1 MKLYLSSY
9 RLGNDP
15 KKLMELFSTNKK
27 AAVIANAMDFLEK
40 SERNKSV
47 QQETDDLTKLGLTTE
62 ELDLRDYFDKSKDLN
77 NKLNSYG
84 LIWVRGGN
92 TFILRRA
99 MAQSGFDKLLS
110 KKDKDQDFV
119 YAGYSAGA
127 CVISPTLRGLELVD
141 NPHRIP
147 ERYNSNVIWNGV
159 GIINFFI
166 APHYRSNHPESA
178 MVEKVVEY
186 YAKKK
191 IPFKTLRDG
200 EAIVVARS
208 NKFQLPSP

>member
-9 RLGNDP
+9 RIGND
-15 KKLMELFSTNKK
+15 KKKFIKLFSANKK

-40 SERNKSV
+40 SERDESV
-47 QQETDDLTKLGLTTE
+47 KQEIDDLTKLGLAAE

-77 NKLNSYG
+77 SKLNTYG

-99 MAQSGFDKLLS
+99 MAQSGFDKLL
-110 KKDKDQDFV
+110 KKKNDNPDFV

-127 CVISPTLRGLELVD
+127 CVISPNLYGVELVD

-147 ERYNSNVIWNGV
+147 EKYNSNVIWDGV
-159 GIINFFI
+159 GVIDFFI
-166 APHYRSNHPESA
+166 VPHYRSNHPKSA
-178 MVEKVVEY
+178 AVEKVVEY
-186 YAKKK
+186 FTQKKM
-191 IPFKTLRDG
+191 PFKTLRDG
-200 EAIVVARS
+200 EVIVIKS
-208 NKFQLPSP
+208 NKL